1 MSPAQGPTNSGSST
15 ESSILMGIPG
25 FPGYAAASLGLVL
38 KSHTG
43 LALKTFELRTGKP
56 GIGMVSQGK
65 RVTIP
70 LAVVVMDAFEESVS
84 HHSRF
89 IEHLDGDVNN
99 CRLDNLRY
107 SAFSEAP
114 GERDIE
120 LDETVVL
127 DSICE
132 PGEVWADIP
141 SSDGYL
147 VSNHGRIRRTGS
159 AKVRTP
165 GTGINGFLSVIIR
178 GKNVYL
184 HRAVAE
190 LFVPKESPEDTCVN
204 HRDGDLSNNHASNLL
219 WCTYSYSANQRTPE
233 KTQRKMH
240 TRISKATKKYA
251 LKDMPGKYSRSLCLN
266 LTEELHNELV
276 VISEAIDQPLTAI
289 FRHSIIEF
297 VENYRA
303 RNVAPLR
310 SWDIADTV
318 DEDGEE

>member
-1 MSPAQGPTNSGSST
+1 MR
-15 ESSILMGIPG
+15 IPG
-25 FPGYAAASLGLVL
+25 FPEYAASNLGMVI
-38 KSHTG
+38 KVRTG
-43 LALKTFELRTGKP
+43 LALKTFDLRTGKP
-56 GIGMVSQGK
+56 GIGMLSQGK

-70 LAVVVMDAFEESVS
+70 LAVVVMNTFEESVS

-89 IEHLDGDVNN
+89 IDHLDGDVHN

-120 LDETVVL
+120 LDEAVVL

-132 PGEVWADIP
+132 PGEVWAVLP
-141 SSDGYL
+141 SSEGYL
-147 VSNHGRIRRTGS
+147 ISNHGRIRRTGS

-165 GTGINGFLSVIIR
+165 GTGVNGFLSVIVR

-190 LFVPKESPEDTCVN
+190 LFVTKENPEETCVN

-233 KTQRKMH
+233 KTQRKTH
-240 TRISKATKKYA
+240 SRVSRATREYV

-276 VISEAIDQPLTAI
+276 GISEAIDQPLTAI

-303 RNVAPLR
+303 NNVTPVKP
-310 SWDIADTV
+310 WDIADTN
-318 DEDGEE
+318 DDDGEGEE